1 MRLRN
6 VRGARE
12 EMLVNPYVIQ
22 EPQQYK
28 GHVAVQIF
36 GNNNP
41 IFIEVGMGK
50 GQFITSLAALH
61 PEINYIG
68 IEKYSSVLI
77 RAIEKQE
84 ELQLPNLKFLRF
96 DAEYLPDIFAPG
108 EIAHIYLNF
117 SDPWPKERHAKR
129 RLTSRQFFERYDK
142 ILARNGVVEFKTDND
157 DLFAFSMEEVAEAG
171 WTLDAHTFDL
181 HHDPVLNEGNVMTE
195 YEEKFSSLG
204 HPIHKLIARR
214 SFS

>member
-22 EPQQYK
+22 EPQQYR

-117 SDPWPKERHAKR
+117 SVNMSKMLTCTKNSCCQNILINTCKN
-129 RLTSRQFFERYDK
+129 RLWK
-142 ILARNGVVEFKTDND
+142 PHKT
-157 DLFAFSMEEVAEAG
+157 
-171 WTLDAHTFDL
+171 
-181 HHDPVLNEGNVMTE
+181 
-195 YEEKFSSLG
+195 
-204 HPIHKLIARR
+204 
-214 SFS
+214 

>member
-50 GQFITSLAALH
+50 GQSLDH
-61 PEINYIG
+61 DYRTPPRKPWRTDDPYVPG
-68 IEKYSSVLI
+68 DPPCDG
-77 RAIEKQE
+77 R
-84 ELQLPNLKFLRF
+84 
-96 DAEYLPDIFAPG
+96 APG
-108 EIAHIYLNF
+108 RQGNL
-117 SDPWPKERHAKR
+117 SDPHESCRSGDGGQVSR
-129 RLTSRQFFERYDK
+129 RR
-142 ILARNGVVEFKTDND
+142 
-157 DLFAFSMEEVAEAG
+157 
-171 WTLDAHTFDL
+171 
-181 HHDPVLNEGNVMTE
+181 
-195 YEEKFSSLG
+195 
-204 HPIHKLIARR
+204 
-214 SFS
+214 

>member
-61 PEINYIG
+61 PG
-68 IEKYSSVLI
+68 T
-77 RAIEKQE
+77 
-84 ELQLPNLKFLRF
+84 
-96 DAEYLPDIFAPG
+96 
-108 EIAHIYLNF
+108 F
-117 SDPWPKERHAKR
+117 SKERHALPACSHR
-129 RLTSRQFFERYDK
+129 EH
-142 ILARNGVVEFKTDND
+142 
-157 DLFAFSMEEVAEAG
+157 M
-171 WTLDAHTFDL
+171 
-181 HHDPVLNEGNVMTE
+181 
-195 YEEKFSSLG
+195 
-204 HPIHKLIARR
+204 
-214 SFS
+214 